1 MGAQFRL
8 RSLQQENMSLE
19 STRKQCQ
26 TRRNTNLKKRFQTE
40 QMTVLSKIELSHHGK
55 DQVELI
61 YESYPVIQERITRT
75 NKKVQ
80 QRLNVQSP
88 QFKMYQQTSK
98 TISFHQVKRILQ
110 TYINQ

>member
-8 RSLQQENMSLE
+8 RSLQQENMPFE
-19 STRKQCQ
+19 SPRKQSKT
-26 TRRNTNLKKRFQTE
+26 TRNANLKKRFQTE

-75 NKKVQ
+75 TRKTQ
-80 QRLNVQSP
+80 PRLIVQSP
-88 QFKMYQQTSK
+88 QFKMLHQTSK
-98 TISFHQVKRILQ
+98 TISFHQVKRMLQ